1 MQGVTFKLFTARRR
15 QERFPWHEAG
25 SCLACVAWEH
35 HQTCGGSLAKT
46 AAGSSGMHQASGAT
60 YTARDL
66 KVNKK
71 IVGGK
76 NDLWETSTTQH
87 SIKQK
92 HYVNTFLARRTLAD
106 VQWSQ
111 IPKAEV
117 QEGQWFLLPVVW
129 FSQQRQ
135 EVKVFYLGTN
145 PFRCKHV
152 PEEGDKDKVQKPGPN
167 GHFSTRLWL
176 QTWVG
181 F

>member
-76 NDLWETSTTQH
+76 YDLWETSTTQH

-106 VQWSQ
+106 VQWSDTKSGG
-111 IPKAEV
+111 PGKAV
-117 QEGQWFLLPVVW
+117 VSAAGGVVFSTKAGSKSLLPGHKPV
-129 FSQQRQ
+129 QMQTRPRGRGERQ
-135 EVKVFYLGTN
+135 GSEARAKW
-145 PFRCKHV
+145 PFLH
-152 PEEGDKDKVQKPGPN
+152 
-167 GHFSTRLWL
+167 
-176 QTWVG
+176 
-181 F
+181 